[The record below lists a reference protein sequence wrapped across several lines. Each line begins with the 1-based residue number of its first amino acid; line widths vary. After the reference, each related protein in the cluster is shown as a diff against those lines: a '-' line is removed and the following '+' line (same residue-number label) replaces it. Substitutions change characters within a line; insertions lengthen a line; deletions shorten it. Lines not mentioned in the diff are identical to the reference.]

1 MENPNLM
8 AATAPFSVDAESE
21 IQQEQ
26 AQQSMILM
34 VEGMRCASCAI
45 AVEARLKKQLNV
57 SDAAVNFAA
66 DIAMISWQGDKPD
79 INHLKRAVAR
89 LGYQLHTSLCPE
101 RSARL
106 AEKMRKQLQLR
117 LAVAVVFGMWSMMPA
132 ILLYLAPMGAVEP
145 EFMWPL
151 ALASGLFAV
160 PVLLYSGSHFY
171 RVGWRTLIAG
181 SPGLDSL
188 ITLAVWAAVLISVW
202 QLYLGLAHVYF
213 DAAVMLI
220 TFQLVARLLD
230 TSVRRRASEVVRR
243 YFQDMPDKVAVQDE
257 AGNISQQAASSVRL
271 SQRIILM
278 NGQQLALDGVVQSGT
293 GQADLSLLT
302 GEHEPQTLIVGD
314 ELLAG
319 CNLIEGELT
328 LIVTA
333 TLGERRIDRLS
344 HSINKV
350 LSRKTAL
357 QQLTD
362 RIARLLIPIILVAAG
377 LAVLLAW
384 FQGAEF
390 TSAIGRG
397 VAVLIVSCPC
407 ALSLAIPLVITM
419 GHARMIN
426 TGIILRDPAALETAA
441 DVKVVV
447 FDKTGTLTTDT
458 PSIKQLL
465 PASGWSEQDL
475 LQLGLNVLYEGAHP
489 VAKGLVASVTNT
501 AMAEQVTP
509 NTQGERETIVGQGTY
524 WRGEHGTALAGRA
537 SWLLAQGIPM
547 PELIDSGMQVH
558 LAFQGQ
564 YAGSISFQE
573 TLRLEALP
581 TITSLQQQGYAIYLL
596 SGDSKQACHD
606 LASRLGI
613 AATQVL
619 SERSPEQKHRFI
631 EALERKDKVAFV
643 GDGLNDGLAL
653 AGAGLGI
660 AVGQANSATGMAAAV
675 YLPDGVQQ
683 VPTTLK
689 LAKRARKLMYENLFW
704 ALAYNSC
711 VIPLAI
717 FGWIHPVIAAV
728 AMSLSSLCVLLNSVR
743 MQGKAPTQGKKT

>member
-1 MENPNLM
+1 M
-8 AATAPFSVDAESE
+8 AATADFSVDAESE
-21 IQQEQ
+21 IQQEH

-101 RSARL
+101 RSGRL

-132 ILLYLAPMGAVEP
+132 ILLYLAPMEAVET

-188 ITLAVWAAVLISVW
+188 ITLAVWPAVLISVW

-243 YFQDMPDKVAVQDE
+243 YFQDMPDKVAVLDE
-257 AGNISQQAASSVRL
+257 VGNISQQAASSVRL
-271 SQRIILM
+271 GQRIILLS
-278 NGQQLALDGVVQSGT
+278 GQQLALDGVVQSGK

-302 GEHEPQTLIVGD
+302 GEHEPQMLNTGD

-319 CNLIEGELT
+319 CHLIEGELT

-344 HSINKV
+344 HSISKV

-362 RIARLLIPIILVAAG
+362 RIARLLIPIILIAAG

-384 FQGAEF
+384 FQGAEL

-465 PASGWSEQDL
+465 PASDWSKQEL
-475 LQLGLNVLYEGAHP
+475 LQLGLNVLYQGAHP

-501 AMAEQVTP
+501 AMAEQVAL
-509 NTQGERETIVGQGTY
+509 NTQGERETIVGQGTS

-547 PELIDSGMQVH
+547 PEQIDSGMQVH

-564 YAGSISFQE
+564 YVGSINFQE

-581 TITSLQQQGYAIYLL
+581 TITSLQQQGYVIYLL

-606 LASRLGI
+606 VASRLGI
-613 AATQVL
+613 AGTQVL

-631 EALERKDKVAFV
+631 EALERKAKVAFV

-683 VPTTLK
+683 VPTTLT

-717 FGWIHPVIAAV
+717 FGWIYPVIAAV

-743 MQGKAPTQGKKT
+743 MQGNSPYVAEPPVRS